1 MKKYFFL
8 SVLAIAMGVAM
19 TSCTHSDDPSYDDVT
34 PPTVNLASPCVSG
47 IITDKAGNPIQGA
60 TITMGDYAATTDAD
74 GLFVI
79 SDVNTGTYTIT
90 ASAEGKLSVSGTVV
104 AEAPAKNTKN
114 VMFNAA
120 LPSADNVIVI
130 AATATEGGEG
140 DLTTETLTGNDIA
153 AIPMHVEVPADA
165 LSEDAEIIITPLYD
179 EGEGDDVSDVY
190 SASRATRAVTPRMLI
205 GVSVSAKPSNVGAK
219 GNDVNFKK
227 PITLTMTFDEEVST
241 NTVLKKLVDGEWVE
255 IPCSTQG
262 ANVQFTVS
270 QFGSFGMFLPTN
282 LSEKVTNEP
291 LYFNQDVWDN
301 LYGKAPMQVDEAQF
315 TYNVGL
321 KLNTKGTSVL
331 PGLLIEKMAA
341 IYGTA
346 FETVDATYPINVT
359 LPIGTRLDIKGS
371 QVVTSITISALGRST
386 TATYY
391 GDVYVAVRTSNR
403 QHTGSGN

>member
-1 MKKYFFL
+1 
-8 SVLAIAMGVAM
+8 
-19 TSCTHSDDPSYDDVT
+19 
-34 PPTVNLASPCVSG
+34 
-47 IITDKAGNPIQGA
+47 
-60 TITMGDYAATTDAD
+60 
-74 GLFVI
+74 
-79 SDVNTGTYTIT
+79 
-90 ASAEGKLSVSGTVV
+90 
-104 AEAPAKNTKN
+104 
-114 VMFNAA
+114 
-120 LPSADNVIVI
+120 
-130 AATATEGGEG
+130 
-140 DLTTETLTGNDIA
+140 
-153 AIPMHVEVPADA
+153 
-165 LSEDAEIIITPLYD
+165 
-179 EGEGDDVSDVY
+179 
-190 SASRATRAVTPRMLI
+190 
-205 GVSVSAKPSNVGAK
+205 VSAKPSNVGAK

-255 IPCSTQG
+255 MPCSTQG

-371 QVVTSITISALGRST
+371 QVVTSITISALGRSA
-386 TATYY
+386 TATSY